1 MDYPIQVWYGVLFT
15 GEKPEKP
22 ALPDRA
28 DYLPLG
34 PDLVWIHCGK
44 WFGLAVAESVQI
56 IREAPG
62 ELTNYP
68 EDIASIWSAQL
79 ARALSGLNIGA
90 GARITWYVSTTA
102 P

>member
-15 GEKPEKP
+15 GEEPEKP

-28 DYLPLG
+28 DYRPLG

-44 WFGLAVAESVQI
+44 WFGLAVTESVQTI
-56 IREAPG
+56 WEVPG

-68 EDIASIWSAQL
+68 EDVASTWSALL
-79 ARALSGLNIGA
+79 AGALSVLDIGA
-90 GARITWYVSTTA
+90 ARITWYASTA
-102 P
+102 AQ